1 MRATALGS
9 IANLQNSLF
18 VTACE
23 SAARH
28 KVVGFQARAAAFL
41 TGCSGPGVRQHL
53 LIAHVE
59 HLSSAGFKAALLI
72 SRPDLGSFDRHGGE
86 VATHHRAL
94 PIGSGR
100 AKLTKPT
107 TPRVH
112 AGGFCLLALVPRT
125 VGLRV
130 APLAALSSA
139 ISFKAE
145 SSSAQAPMLCR
156 SAYTIH

>member
-23 SAARH
+23 FAARH

-53 LIAHVE
+53 RIAHVE

-72 SRPDLGSFDRHGGE
+72 SRPDLGSFDAMEEKSLR
-86 VATHHRAL
+86 
-94 PIGSGR
+94 
-100 AKLTKPT
+100 T
-107 TPRVH
+107 T
-112 AGGFCLLALVPRT
+112 A
-125 VGLRV
+125 
-130 APLAALSSA
+130 
-139 ISFKAE
+139 
-145 SSSAQAPMLCR
+145 LCR
-156 SAYTIH
+156 SVQDGRN